1 MEEWISAC
9 LLSCS
14 QSDRPLVELSVEPAG
29 FSGRCTGVSV
39 PLRVVPSS
47 TGLPSKRFPGIGFFS
62 RAYRKIGVFQHVVP
76 PTRLRLEFPRE
87 TGLILR
93 CAGKV
98 GNPLQTKQ
106 GNRPTARDQKGR
118 RGSDE
123 VVPGTSVFPS
133 SATRM
138 SGNFWGSIKGAKYHF
153 ALEDRTWDY
162 S

>member
-1 MEEWISAC
+1 MA
-9 LLSCS
+9 
-14 QSDRPLVELSVEPAG
+14 
-29 FSGRCTGVSV
+29 
-39 PLRVVPSS
+39 
-47 TGLPSKRFPGIGFFS
+47 
-62 RAYRKIGVFQHVVP
+62 QH
-76 PTRLRLEFPRE
+76 TRLRLEFPRE
-87 TGLILR
+87 TASSEVRGEGREPLADK
-93 CAGKV
+93 AGE
-98 GNPLQTKQ
+98 LTLL
-106 GNRPTARDQKGR
+106 RDQEGK